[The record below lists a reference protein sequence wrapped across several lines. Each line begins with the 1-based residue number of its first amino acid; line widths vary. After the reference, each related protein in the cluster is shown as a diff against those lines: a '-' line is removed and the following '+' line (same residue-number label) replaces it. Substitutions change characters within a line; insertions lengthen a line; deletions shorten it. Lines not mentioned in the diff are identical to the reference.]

1 MKLKKRIAALLMAG
15 AMVCST
21 LPVNALAVENSNQN
35 VVGLCE
41 HHTEHNADCG
51 YTEGIEGTPCGYIC
65 EICGAKDELE
75 TATPSKYTISEGAVT
90 IDDSCGNKCSGH
102 TITGSSNTNTI
113 TVTGGNH
120 HIILN
125 DVNIDVSGTYEAGAL
140 DLDTAGICTITL
152 QGSNVLKSG
161 GQRPGIRVPA
171 NNKVTI
177 NGDGSLE
184 VRGGQYWPG
193 IGRKGNGNIEIQSG
207 TIHAYG
213 GQNAAGIGGSW
224 GSDGG
229 IITINGGNV
238 TANGQYGAGIGGGA
252 NGSGGTITISGG
264 NVTANGSS
272 HSAGIGYGYNGSGSN
287 SFTTG
292 TSGGALIFA
301 NGGISD
307 KTSQDS
313 WKGIIFDGNTGKVY
327 GDQTLQENLEIP
339 SDKTLTVPK
348 NTTLTVNR
356 GVTLTNNGRITGY
369 GTLDGEGNLVGSG
382 TVADTI
388 QNNLQKDSA
397 VAVMVSPS
405 MATYGSN
412 VSITATISKA
422 ANAIT
427 RAAENQVEFFV
438 GTDSNKKSLG
448 TANVNDDTATLS
460 NVEISQE
467 KGFAVGENIITA
479 EYGGSMG
486 LKPQTGSST
495 LAVTAAKLSA
505 PQNLTWGSDTPGKAT
520 ARWDAVTNA
529 SGYSVSLY
537 KDGRLHDS
545 SDSVTGTSQTFT
557 ITEAGSYTVKVKAK
571 GTGNYADSN
580 EAESSGLTFYAVTF
594 ETNGGSTIAPQIVVS
609 GGKATTP
616 TAPTKTDH
624 TFDGWYSDSNLTT
637 PYDFNSG
644 TITAATTIYAKW
656 EANGYQEQ
664 FSLTPG
670 STYWFD
676 LSGTGI
682 PGTKNDNLPD
692 GSLHWVP
699 FTYVGTV
706 DAYKL
711 ESAQATTEDYARE
724 NAYDHSLFIADY
736 NVTRSVSWDE
746 LNDKKMIFG
755 TTYTSYGVDY
765 TMRAPSAGSNKTGEV
780 DSAQGTPRSNEWDA
794 ILDKDSGYIKNWS
807 DIYSWGQDNA
817 PEVST
822 GALHAVRG
830 CISARIWF
838 YYFAMYSRPFVGF
851 RPVLEILN
859 AGTLN
864 SDGLKVVT
872 LDLGGGTLGNSSE
885 DIQIIVKTGSEFTA
899 PASDGMTRPDGD
911 TGKYFMWLD
920 ANGNSYEPG
929 GSVPADVT
937 KLTVQWTA
945 PTYTVTLNTNGGTIN
960 SGDVTSYTYGVG
972 ATLPTADN
980 MTYTGHA
987 FKGWY
992 DNEGLTGSPVTA
1004 IGDTETGNK
1013 EYWAKWEANTY
1024 TVTLNAN
1031 GGTIADGKDV
1041 TSYTYGIGAT
1051 LPTVNDMTYAGHTF
1065 KGWYDNEGLTGSPV
1079 TAISDTETGNKEY
1092 WAKWEA
1098 NAYTVT
1104 LNANGGTINSGNV
1117 TSYTYGVGATL
1128 PTAGDMTYTGHTF
1141 KGWYEDSNFSGSPV
1155 MEISTTATGAKTYY
1169 AKWLSTDAGIT
1180 AVSVDNTA
1188 GTINGT
1194 TITVVLPYGTVAL
1207 PTENSKV
1214 SITAADGATVS
1225 GLTTTDGSEW
1235 TFAVTA
1241 ADGQTTA
1248 GYTISVSIAPDPAT
1262 GNRILQRQS
1271 PPLKTTTGRCHRPP
1285 RIPKKL

>member
-15 AMVCST
+15 AMICST
-21 LPVNALAVENSNQN
+21 LPVNVLAVENSNQN
-35 VVGLCE
+35 VGGLCE

-51 YTEGIEGTPCGYIC
+51 YAPATEGTPCGYIC
-65 EICGAKDELE
+65 EICDAKDEPE
-75 TATPSKYTISEGAVT
+75 TATPSNAAQLSAGDVQKLIDALPAANELAAMSLKEQQAVYEKVQAAYNAYEALTDEQKAEVTGAEIFDSLFDVFNGMVNTLVNQTVYTISEGAVT

-102 TITGSSNTNTI
+102 TITGSSDTNTI

-125 DVNIDVSGTYEAGAL
+125 DVNIDVSKTSEAGAL

-161 GQRPGIRVPA
+161 GNRPGIRVPA

-184 VRGGQYWPG
+184 VRGGRSWPG
-193 IGRKGNGNIEIQSG
+193 IGRNGEGNIEIQSG

-213 GQNAAGIGGSW
+213 GLNAAGIGGSW
-224 GSDGG
+224 GFGGGTITITGSSVTANGDKNGAGIGGGLYGSGG
-229 IITINGGNV
+229 IITINGGKV
-238 TANGQYGAGIGGGA
+238 TANGGYAGGAGIGDGDR
-252 NGSGGTITISGG
+252 GSGGT
-264 NVTANGSS
+264 
-272 HSAGIGYGYNGSGSN
+272 
-287 SFTTG
+287 FTTG
-292 TSGGALIFA
+292 TSGNALIFA

-307 KTSQDS
+307 KSSQDS

-339 SDKTLTVPK
+339 SDKTLTVPEK
-348 NTTLTVNR
+348 TTLTVNR

-397 VAVMVSPS
+397 VSVTVNPSP
-405 MATYGSN
+405 AAYGSN

-495 LAVTAAKLSA
+495 LTVTAAKLSA
-505 PQNLTWGSDTPGKAT
+505 PQNLTWDSTTPGKAT
-520 ARWDAVTNA
+520 WNAVTNA

-545 SDSVTGTSQTFT
+545 SDSVTGISQTFT

-656 EANGYQEQ
+656 EANGSQEQ
-664 FSLTPG
+664 FSLTPSG
-670 STYWFD
+670 RYYFD
-676 LSGTGI
+676 LSALEI
-682 PGTKNDNLPD
+682 PGTKNDKLPD
-692 GSLHWVP
+692 GSFHWVP
-699 FTYVGTV
+699 FTYVGTI
-706 DAYKL
+706 
-711 ESAQATTEDYARE
+711 
-724 NAYDHSLFIADY
+724 NAYSRSSEGISTDDTVTPYNHSLFIADY
-736 NVTRSVSWDE
+736 NVTRSVSWNQ
-746 LNDKKMIFG
+746 LNEEQMIFG
-755 TTYTSYGVDY
+755 TPYTSYGVDY
-765 TMRAPSAGSNKTGEV
+765 TMRAPSAGSDKTGEV

-817 PEVST
+817 PEVSI
-822 GALHAVRG
+822 GALRAVRG

-838 YYFAMYSRPFVGF
+838 YYFATRSYPNVGF

-859 AGTLN
+859 AGTLGP
-864 SDGLKVVT
+864 DGLKVVT
-872 LDLGGGTLGNSSE
+872 LDLGGGKLGGSS
-885 DIQIIVKTGSEFTA
+885 DAIQIIVKNSSTFTA
-899 PASDGMTRPDGD
+899 PVSDGLTRPDGD
-911 TGKYFMWLD
+911 TGSYFMWLD
-920 ANGNSYEPG
+920 GNGNSYEPG

-937 KLTVQWTA
+937 ELTVQWKA
-945 PTYTVTLNTNGGTIN
+945 PTYAVTLHANGGTIADGKN
-960 SGDVTSYTYGVG
+960 VTSYTYGVDT
-972 ATLPTADN
+972 TLPTADD
-980 MTYTGHA
+980 MTYTGHT
-987 FKGWY
+987 FNGWY
-992 DNEGLTGSPVTA
+992 DNEGLTGDPVIA

-1013 EYWAKWEANTY
+1013 EYWAKWEANT
-1024 TVTLNAN
+1024 
-1031 GGTIADGKDV
+1031 
-1041 TSYTYGIGAT
+1041 
-1051 LPTVNDMTYAGHTF
+1051 
-1065 KGWYDNEGLTGSPV
+1065 
-1079 TAISDTETGNKEY
+1079 
-1092 WAKWEA
+1092 
-1098 NAYTVT
+1098 
-1104 LNANGGTINSGNV
+1104 
-1117 TSYTYGVGATL
+1117 
-1128 PTAGDMTYTGHTF
+1128 
-1141 KGWYEDSNFSGSPV
+1141 
-1155 MEISTTATGAKTYY
+1155 
-1169 AKWLSTDAGIT
+1169 
-1180 AVSVDNTA
+1180 
-1188 GTINGT
+1188 
-1194 TITVVLPYGTVAL
+1194 
-1207 PTENSKV
+1207 
-1214 SITAADGATVS
+1214 
-1225 GLTTTDGSEW
+1225 
-1235 TFAVTA
+1235 
-1241 ADGQTTA
+1241 
-1248 GYTISVSIAPDPAT
+1248 
-1262 GNRILQRQS
+1262 
-1271 PPLKTTTGRCHRPP
+1271 
-1285 RIPKKL
+1285 